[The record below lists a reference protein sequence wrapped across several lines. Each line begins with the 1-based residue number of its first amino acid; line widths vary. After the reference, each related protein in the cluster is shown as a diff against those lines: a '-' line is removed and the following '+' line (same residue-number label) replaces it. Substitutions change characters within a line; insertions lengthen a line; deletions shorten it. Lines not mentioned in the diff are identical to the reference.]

1 MANTPYENELSN
13 LQTSLNRAAAAEL
26 SKLKS
31 AISGASE
38 SSLIAVGSGG
48 SFTVAS
54 LLCSLHESYTGRV
67 SRSITPLELICN
79 PTLAS
84 TSPIFIISA
93 EGKNPDILE
102 ALKRAREHSSRAVH
116 VVTNRHSSPLMDIV
130 ATLNDVTTHVFEL
143 TDKDGYLATNSLILD
158 ASLVARAFLE
168 LDRQK
173 SDSLLLEKIR
183 FAGLSLEDFLLTSGN
198 FVSEVASRRGLIVVF
213 SPRLRPIAE
222 DLESKLSESAL
233 LFSQLADFRSFAHGR
248 HLWLTERSGDCALL
262 VLTEPSTEALWTDM
276 RPQIPETVPTFTLP
290 MTGST
295 PNDLIAGL
303 IASMHL
309 VSKIANHADR
319 NIAKPNVSALGRKLY
334 YANLSSLIPPPQE
347 IGIRGEQSK
356 YEVLGAHWPSPR
368 NSGKIRRALN
378 AAKMAFTHRR
388 FRAIIFDYDGTLC
401 SSNKIDLPPSPEI
414 VNQLTRIAGAG
425 IIVGVASGRGDSVSG
440 HLREKIDEALWPM
453 FWLGLYNGGWIG
465 SLSDN
470 PKKSEDLSE
479 FLIHAKRIVSNLR
492 SQGVPI
498 SKIRASAPHQ
508 LSIRFEN
515 GVSADN
521 MWFVIADAMKQSGL
535 ETGTILRSKHSVD
548 ILSRGVSKSH
558 VVAHIVQERRID
570 PYEVVTMGDL
580 GAWPGN
586 DSSLLQ
592 HRFSLS
598 VDLPSRRLDRG
609 WKLAPQYKRDLDATL
624 WYLDRLKLGD
634 DQTFE
639 FDFSENDLER
649 R

>member
-1 MANTPYENELSN
+1 ME
-13 LQTSLNRAAAAEL
+13 
-26 SKLKS
+26 
-31 AISGASE
+31 
-38 SSLIAVGSGG
+38 
-48 SFTVAS
+48 
-54 LLCSLHESYTGRV
+54 
-67 SRSITPLELICN
+67 
-79 PTLAS
+79 
-84 TSPIFIISA
+84 
-93 EGKNPDILE
+93 
-102 ALKRAREHSSRAVH
+102 
-116 VVTNRHSSPLMDIV
+116 IV

-168 LDRQK
+168 LDRQEPECL
-173 SDSLLLEKIR
+173 SLEKIQ
-183 FAGLSLEDFLLTSGN
+183 FSGLSLDDFLLTSSG
-198 FVSEVASRRGLIVVF
+198 FVSEVAFRRGLIIVF

-222 DLESKLSESAL
+222 DLESRLSESAL

-248 HLWLTERSGDCALL
+248 HLWLTERSSDCALL
-262 VLTEPSTEALWTDM
+262 VLTEPGTEALWTDM
-276 RPQIPETVPTFTLP
+276 KPQVPADVPTFALP
-290 MTGST
+290 MAGST

-309 VSKIANHADR
+309 VSKVANEAGR

-334 YANLSSLIPPPQE
+334 YAELPSLVPPPLDM
-347 IGIRGEQSK
+347 GIRGEQSK

-368 NSGKIRRALN
+368 NSGKIRRALE
-378 AAKMAFTHRR
+378 AAETAFTNRH
-388 FRAIIFDYDGTLC
+388 FRAIVFDYDGTLC

-414 VNQLTRIAGAG
+414 ASHLTRIASSG
-425 IIVGVASGRGDSVSG
+425 IVIGVASGRGDSVSS
-440 HLREKIDEALWPM
+440 HLRETLDKALWPM
-453 FWLGLYNGGWIG
+453 VWLGLYNGGWIG
-465 SLSDN
+465 NLGDT
-470 PKKSEDLSE
+470 PKRSEDLSE

-498 SKIRASAPHQ
+498 SKIRATAPHQ

-521 MWFVIADAMKQSGL
+521 MWFVITDAMKQSGL

-624 WYLDRLKLGD
+624 WYLDRLKLKD

-639 FDFSENDLER
+639 FDFSENGLEGR
-649 R
+649 